1 MVIISNFHAFP
12 PEWQAIGGERGTSRQ
27 ATTAAEFLRQAR
39 NCPEAVMV
47 VNCNPRLT
55 FELGLAKLLGRL
67 GKTPIVSVD
76 LVLRAPRTPVQK
88 ALLAVKKILLG
99 QVDLFIHYFRDYLR
113 FAEVFGLSL
122 DCHEFVPF
130 KVNLGS
136 RQADWPEQP
145 EGDYVLCF
153 GRSLRDYDT
162 FFEAMEKLPYPAA
175 IARPDMAG
183 LEAHHARFT
192 RSLDRLPANVRI
204 LEDEGSEL
212 GQIRIL
218 GNAKIVVLPILK
230 ASLVASGISTC
241 LNAMQLGKCVVGS
254 EGPGMSDIFTDEII
268 SVPPEDPDALAA
280 AITQVWEDPEL
291 RLKTARAGHL
301 YAQKAGGE
309 ADLYQRIVDRIVLWY
324 RRGGERTRL

>member
-1 MVIISNFHAFP
+1 VTKVFVTKR
-12 PEWQAIGGERGTSRQ
+12 GGMLIAADDETRAVLDRIKDGTDLSVEIKR
-27 ATTAAEFLRQAR
+27 AR
-39 NCPEAVMV
+39 NLRFH
-47 VNCNPRLT
+47 RL
-55 FELGLAKLLGRL
+55 LIKLLD
-67 GKTPIVSVD
+67 TIVSNTD
-76 LVLRAPRTPVQK
+76 KFENIEK

-301 YAQKAGGE
+301 YAQKVGGE